1 MRRYLENAGV
11 DSSRLL
17 MEDQST
23 TTAENLLY
31 SQKYL
36 DTGSDTVGIVTNN
49 FHVYRSIR
57 IAKKAG
63 YVNVCGNAAPSLQ
76 ITDWRIV
83 MIENKNA
90 QPLTNPAKE

>member
-36 DTGSDTVGIVTNN
+36 DTVGIVTNN

-63 YVNVCGNAAPSLQ
+63 YVNVCGIAAPSRSVLQ
-76 ITDWRIV
+76 LHYLVREFFALTKELIQ
-83 MIENKNA
+83 KNI
-90 QPLTNPAKE
+90 